1 MDILKTKI
9 SFGPNANK
17 ILKILFIVVVFITFV
32 VFWAGVIIFFTG
44 DDEENIA
51 GNVINNEEQGEQEN
65 CNVFGI
71 MLHGDLI
78 TYISPADYNTE
89 GNLIYD
95 ETSSDDVTYYIE
107 QAEKDEKIKAIILE
121 IDSYGGMPVAGEEI
135 AEALK
140 EAEKPMLAL
149 IRGAGLSSAYYA
161 ATGADT
167 IFASQNSDVGSIGV
181 TLSYLDNVQK
191 NQREGFTFNQLSSGK
206 YKDLMNPD
214 KPLTDE
220 ERGLLMRDVKIMNE
234 DFIKAVAENRKLDI
248 NKVRKL
254 ADGSSML
261 GKMALENGLI
271 DKIGGYPEVKQY
283 LKELIGEEIEICW

>member
-71 MLHGDLI
+71 MLHGDLM